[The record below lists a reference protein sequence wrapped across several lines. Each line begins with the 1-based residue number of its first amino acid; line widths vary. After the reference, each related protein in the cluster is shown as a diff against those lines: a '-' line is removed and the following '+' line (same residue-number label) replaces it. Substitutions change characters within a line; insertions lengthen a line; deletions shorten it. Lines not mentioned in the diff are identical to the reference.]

1 MVVEIFKA
9 PACRVG
15 GGASKNGGEAV
26 NFCEYW
32 EICLKETEFKA
43 ITILQASLPH
53 SEAGKWKSDPNL
65 H

>member
-32 EICLKETEFKA
+32 EIGLKETEFKA
-43 ITILQASLPH
+43 ITILQAS
-53 SEAGKWKSDPNL
+53 
-65 H
+65 